1 MSANISH
8 SMVDSKVLAS
18 RGAHGGHV
26 KAGSCPGAIVVTKL
40 KPSESIE
47 RETFQGITEAGIIP
61 GCTTNVVNKF
71 QPESVEWETCQSMD
85 KCTLHK
91 QSVNDHMIILNMLTQ
106 PFLQVRVLIHR
117 MLNFGRLKVRA
128 IRTLHCQGS
137 RRWNKGK

>member
-47 RETFQGITEAGIIP
+47 RETFQDINEAGIIP

-71 QPESVEWETCQSMD
+71 QPESVEWETCQSTD

-91 QSVNDHMIILNMLTQ
+91 QSVNDYIEHVDSAILASEGIDTQ
-106 PFLQVRVLIHR
+106 DAEFWEAEGESNQDLAL
-117 MLNFGRLKVRA
+117 
-128 IRTLHCQGS
+128 S
-137 RRWNKGK
+137 RF